1 LIKVRALGVARS
13 FMGDSQEISIEDGA
27 SVRELLRLLPEE
39 LNEMAARNE
48 LSIIVGGVD
57 VSAKEGLATRL
68 HDGDEVIVLP
78 FAHGG
83 GQ

>member
-1 LIKVRALGVARS
+1 LIRVRALGVAKS
-13 FMGDSQEISIEDGA
+13 LMGGTREIEIEEG
-27 SVRELLRLLPEE
+27 SYVRDLLTLLPQG
-39 LNEMAARNE
+39 LKDMAARNE
-48 LSIIVGGVD
+48 LSIMVGGAD
-57 VSAKEGLATRL
+57 ISAREGLETRL

>member
-1 LIKVRALGVARS
+1 
-13 FMGDSQEISIEDGA
+13 MGDSQEISIEDGA